1 MSRGDWIKAAK
12 WLCVGGAAQCAQLT
26 RTHTNVSEALKQV
39 GYGGPFAALLKAALP
54 YLPAAHFTALLSL
67 PDSSC
72 MITLGL
78 LTRLERELTDLLNR
92 APIAL
97 FISRRCWVLTREEK
111 EHYYIEHRSSSKP
124 NMPNSPAESPQKTAN
139 ITDFVQRIYKRKPSK
154 LFKKFEQGQGGSDDS
169 IPTDGDASSSGGGCS
184 GTPSRSRS
192 TEFNADGHLAN
203 FIHSSNMGGSKTFV
217 VTPCAFLDSPS
228 PPATLPDPSLLAVK
242 LQSAHSPYDHAKH
255 EFADKAVV
263 SDIRRLSELK
273 HSYLERDAIVSGQPV
288 DYGNREP
295 SPSPQPTSN
304 LQPTNAYEGIVS
316 SFHSEIQKKNA
327 EVESLKDMLAESTL
341 QKEKLERNVNRLE
354 QWIVKEVVPVNGE
367 TSSIFEDEG
376 PTPLLLESAVQNAC
390 EVSKSFT
397 KLLLSLM
404 KAAQWDLDAASDSI
418 ELGVSYAKRSHQN
431 LSSILDP
438 EKHRRECFD
447 EYLDMKELDPLELI
461 SVNPDCVFG
470 KFCHK
475 KFLQLVHPKMETSFF
490 GNFEH
495 RNQITD
501 GSHPNSQFYQS
512 FLRVAKSVWLVH
524 RLAFSFNPNVSI
536 FLARR
541 GTVFSPLCMESVVP
555 GMEINENNEL
565 AKVGLTV
572 MPGFRVDK
580 LVIKCQVYLEAL
592 EGSTE

>member
-1 MSRGDWIKAAK
+1 
-12 WLCVGGAAQCAQLT
+12 
-26 RTHTNVSEALKQV
+26 
-39 GYGGPFAALLKAALP
+39 
-54 YLPAAHFTALLSL
+54 
-67 PDSSC
+67 
-72 MITLGL
+72 
-78 LTRLERELTDLLNR
+78 
-92 APIAL
+92 
-97 FISRRCWVLTREEK
+97 
-111 EHYYIEHRSSSKP
+111 
-124 NMPNSPAESPQKTAN
+124 MPNSPAESPQKTSN
-139 ITDFVQRIYKRKPSK
+139 ITDFVQRLYKRKPSK
-154 LFKKFEQGQGGSDDS
+154 FSKKFEQGQVGSDES
-169 IPTDGDASSSGGGCS
+169 NPTDGDASSSGGGGS
-184 GTPSRSRS
+184 GTPSRNRS
-192 TEFNADGHLAN
+192 TEFIAEGHAAN
-203 FIHSSNMGGSKTFV
+203 FLTSSNIGSSKNFGAN
-217 VTPCAFLDSPS
+217 PPAFLDSPS
-228 PPATLPDPSLLAVK
+228 PPPTLPDPSLLAVK
-242 LQSAHSPYDHAKH
+242 VQVLETVVTNIFTTLSSLKGSYVQLQSAHAPYDHAKH
-255 EFADKAVV
+255 EMADKAVV

-288 DYGNREP
+288 DYGDREL

-304 LQPTNAYEGIVS
+304 SQPSNAYEGIVS

-341 QKEKLERNVNRLE
+341 QREKLERNVNRLE
-354 QWIVKEVVPVNGE
+354 EWIVKEVAPVNGE
-367 TSSIFEDEG
+367 SSSVFDIEG
-376 PTPLLLESAVQNAC
+376 PTPQLLESAVQSAC
-390 EVSKSFT
+390 EVSKAFT

-418 ELGVSYAKRSHQN
+418 ELGINYAKRSHQKYAFESYVCQQMWN
-431 LSSILDP
+431 GFENDNFYIFGSLSSILDP

-495 RNQITD
+495 RNQITE
-501 GSHPNSQFYQS
+501 GRHPNSQFYQS
-512 FLRVAKSVWLVH
+512 FLRLAKSVWLVH
-524 RLAFSFNPNVSI
+524 RLAFAFNPTISI

-541 GTVFSPLCMESVVP
+541 GTVFSPVCMESVVP

-572 MPGFRVDK
+572 MPGFRVEK

-592 EGSTE
+592 EGNGE